1 MQIKATTSLLRFWL
15 ILVLVVRLFAGAD
28 HLHLF
33 RGRSVQ
39 VCKVGGGREL
49 FHRDQSHWIRGLQCR
64 KDSRLRAR
72 LDAEERFTSILK
84 NALHHTHTH
93 THRLWEEAD
102 KQASKG
108 DDGRD
113 KCEMII
119 LSAIYVVAD
128 DSLILLLHIGIT
140 SFEDYCSPTTS
151 WSHQRMSRNDKS
163 ER

>member
-93 THRLWEEAD
+93 TQALGGGR
-102 KQASKG
+102 QASKQRWRWKRQVW
-108 DDGRD
+108 DDNIICNLRSGRWFF
-113 KCEMII
+113 
-119 LSAIYVVAD
+119 
-128 DSLILLLHIGIT
+128 DSFAPHRYHKFRRLLLT
-140 SFEDYCSPTTS
+140 NNKLVPPTNEQE
-151 WSHQRMSRNDKS
+151 W
-163 ER
+163 